1 MYSLFNPLSTTSMN
15 FLFRFTTEYMTGLGN
30 AMGEFNN
37 SKLLTA
43 ILYHQWNET
52 LKYILRDVKLR

>member
-1 MYSLFNPLSTTSMN
+1 MN

>member
-1 MYSLFNPLSTTSMN
+1 MN

-43 ILYHQWNET
+43 TLYHQWNKT
-52 LKYILRDVKLR
+52 LKCILRDVKIKVVKY